1 MLKKVS
7 IANLGFALASAP
19 LLHYITSASGQGGKG
34 SVMSALLI
42 TFGGATT
49 GGLAWATGTYA
60 LNIWSVP
67 GKEALR
73 IETPTLTGGV
83 ASTEVYPETIQPSS
97 PSLALA
103 LALARARARARAQ
116 TLAAAFLLS
125 TRCSGS
131 TLAGRR
137 VTTPSRPSRP
147 RATSARARWR
157 ARPLWPAS
165 LSLSLSARPVGRGWL
180 PLAAAPGAL
189 WCWPSL
195 LGAALAEHWWALSS
209 T

>member
-1 MLKKVS
+1 MVLKKVS

-116 TLAAAFLLS
+116 TLAVAFSLSQPGALGAHWPAAGLPPLRDLRGQGRQVLVLGGKLGPF
-125 TRCSGS
+125 
-131 TLAGRR
+131 GRR
-137 VTTPSRPSRP
+137 
-147 RATSARARWR
+147 
-157 ARPLWPAS
+157 AS
-165 LSLSLSARPVGRGWL
+165 LSP
-180 PLAAAPGAL
+180 PPGQ
-189 WCWPSL
+189 
-195 LGAALAEHWWALSS
+195 LAEAGCP
-209 T
+209 